1 MIPTRRYLTIG
12 VLAAA
17 LLALAGAGAA
27 GALEV
32 GQKAPDFSLAGPE
45 GKPIKL
51 SELTAKGP
59 VVLYTFIAAF
69 TPT

>member
-1 MIPTRRYLTIG
+1 MMPKGRSLVRG
-12 VLAAA
+12 VVAAA
-17 LLALAGAGAA
+17 LLTLVAAGAA

-32 GQKAPDFSLAGPE
+32 GEKAPDFALIGPE

-51 SELTAKGP
+51 SDLTAKGP